1 MQIEWYRGYQIRLMF
16 WDESFFVCWK
26 KKEMKLNK
34 KNMVVIRFMLF
45 SLFFGA
51 GNLIFPPFLGQN
63 AGEHTFTAMAGFLL
77 TAVVLPVFG
86 DGGAILLA
94 AIFTLACLTTCV
106 GLINS
111 ISQFFSILFKN
122 FVEIYLESM
131 EHRIKENAL
140 MTKQNIFYH
149 HIVPYLGEMKLDE
162 ITPKDI
168 IHWQDQVM
176 KDNNYK
182 QTYLKTIHN
191 QLSALFNYAVRFYGL
206 KNNPA
211 RLAGNMGIEEV
222 GEMKFWTKEE
232 YLTFSRSMMNKEE
245 SYHAFEILYWCG
257 IRLGELLTLTAEDF
271 DFEKNTVRINKSYQR
286 LQGQDVITTPKTPKS
301 NRTIKLPK
309 FLAEEMQ
316 EYFAMLYDQTPTD
329 RIFLVTK
336 SFLHHE
342 MERGC
347 KLSGVKKIRI
357 HDLRHSHISHLI
369 DLGFSAVAIADRVG
383 HESIDITY
391 RYSHLFPSKQ
401 VAMADRLD
409 AVNASF
415 EDCEEQDDDV
425 EIMQTEETAPMI
437 DMDAAAEKI
446 ISIDKYKA
454 V

>member
-286 LQGQDVITTPKTPKS
+286 LQGKDVITTPKTPKS

-409 AVNASF
+409 AINASF
-415 EDCEEQDDDV
+415 EDC
-425 EIMQTEETAPMI
+425 
-437 DMDAAAEKI
+437 
-446 ISIDKYKA
+446 
-454 V
+454 